1 MIEGY
6 HAPGRH
12 RPEADRLRSQAG
24 DFRHAPTRMLVRAPL
39 GQATLIFKLVS
50 LLVQENDRF
59 NSDAWSL
66 QAGH

>member
-1 MIEGY
+1 MRLEGIVPKRIDY
-6 HAPGRH
+6 DLRPGFSTRPYPNAGAGSH
-12 RPEADRLRSQAG
+12 RTE
-24 DFRHAPTRMLVRAPL
+24 VY
-39 GQATLIFKLVS
+39 ATLIFKLVS